1 MTTSY
6 MYIITRL
13 RSGGYECS
21 CRIQDGVEHYKEKDL
36 ETAIES
42 LINSAKVLNGT
53 TITEEDI
60 YFRSQLRYNTA
71 VKSDSLTTL
80 LGQVEAE
87 YKRASALHGNFS
99 STHEGYA
106 VLKEEVDELW
116 DGIKKNDSKRLLKEE
131 AIQIAAMAI
140 RFCTD
145 ICERN

>member
-1 MTTSY
+1 MACFSV
-6 MYIITRL
+6 RAQK
-13 RSGGYECS
+13 GGP
-21 CRIQDGVEHYKEKDL
+21 RWP
-36 ETAIES
+36 
-42 LINSAKVLNGT
+42 VLFLCIMN
-53 TITEEDI
+53 
-60 YFRSQLRYNTA
+60 RRQP
-71 VKSDSLTTL
+71 LTTL

-87 YKRASALHGNFS
+87 YKRASALYGNFS